1 MLRPR
6 PRRQTPG
13 PRHGSPRN
21 KPRARM
27 FRCAAGM
34 LVLAGLGA
42 CSTTLADCFDLEAAR
57 LSTNGAEAHLPPGCE
72 ITGTSANGVATLACD
87 GGREGFMVLGA
98 DRAG

>member
-1 MLRPR
+1 MQIDP
-6 PRRQTPG
+6 
-13 PRHGSPRN
+13 
-21 KPRARM
+21 
-27 FRCAAGM
+27 
-34 LVLAGLGA
+34 
-42 CSTTLADCFDLEAAR
+42 EAAR